1 MERLK
6 DKVAIITGAAN
17 GQGAAEAKMFS
28 ENGAKVVM
36 TDILEEELQ
45 NVANNIRGDKKSV
58 LSLKHDVTS
67 EKDWKHIINET
78 KEHFGKIDI
87 LVNNAGI
94 GSTKTIEEETIEGWE
109 KVQKVNSNSVFIG
122 IKYTA
127 PEMKKSGGGSII
139 NLSSVYGIIG
149 VKGYSAYH
157 ASKGAIRS
165 LSKTAAMEFAKHH
178 IRVNSVHPGLIQ
190 TPMTESLFLDP
201 NIVEWMQSV
210 TPWPRLGKPEDV
222 ANGVLFLAS
231 DESSFITGTEL
242 IIDGGWT
249 TH

>member
-1 MERLK
+1 MNRLK
-6 DKVAIITGAAN
+6 GKVAIITGAAN
-17 GQGAAEAKMFS
+17 GQGAAEAKIFA

-36 TDILEEELQ
+36 TDILEEELHI
-45 NVANNIRGDKKSV
+45 VANNIKNDDNSI

-67 EKDWKHIINET
+67 EEDWIRVINNA
-78 KEHFGKIDI
+78 KEKFGKIDI

-94 GSTKTIEEETIEGWE
+94 GSTKTIEDETIEGWD
-109 KVQKVNSNSVFIG
+109 KVQEVNSKSVFLG

-127 PEMKKSGGGSII
+127 PEIKKSGGGSII
-139 NLSSVYGIIG
+139 NISSVYGIIG

-165 LSKTAAMEFAKHH
+165 LSKTAAMELAQHH

-190 TPMTESLFLDP
+190 TPMTEPFFHPIDTV
-201 NIVEWMQSV
+201 NWMKEV
-210 TPWPRLGKPEDV
+210 TPWPRLGTPEDV
-222 ANGVLFLAS
+222 ADGVLFLAS

-242 IIDGGWT
+242 IIDGGWS